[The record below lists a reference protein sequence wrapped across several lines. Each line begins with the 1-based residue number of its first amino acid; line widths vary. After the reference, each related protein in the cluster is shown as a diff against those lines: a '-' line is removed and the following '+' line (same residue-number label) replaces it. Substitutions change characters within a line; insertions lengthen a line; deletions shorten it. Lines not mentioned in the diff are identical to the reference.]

1 MAVRDNLVVD
11 ALVALGW
18 DEGWERAFDPFRLD
32 GLTPARVAIP
42 HRGAFDVLTAEG
54 EVRARASGRLRHE
67 AGSTAELPTVGDW
80 VALDLGDGESPTIE
94 AVLPRR
100 TKFSRRS
107 AEDGDATAREQVVA
121 ANVDVVF
128 VVTSLADE
136 VKIRTL
142 ERYLTLAW
150 ESGARPVILLTKA
163 DVVDDAERVAD
174 EIAGIGSEVPVLTV
188 SSRSGLG
195 LDSVRGELGQGVTG
209 ALLGPSGAGKST
221 LVNALVGDELLET
234 GGLSDR
240 GSGRHTTTR
249 RQLVLLP
256 GGGLL
261 IDNPGMRELH
271 LWLADVG
278 LEEAFPD
285 IVELEAQC
293 RFADCRHDTEP
304 GCAIRAALEDGRLEA
319 ERWRSYRA
327 LRDELAELEERLARR
342 SRRRGRPGSG
352 ARS

>member
-1 MAVRDNLVVD
+1 MD

-18 DEGWERAFDPFRLD
+18 DDGWKRAFDSFRD
-32 GLTPARVAIP
+32 GSLTPGRVAIP
-42 HRGAFDVLTAEG
+42 HRGAFDVLTADG
-54 EVRARASGRLRHE
+54 EVRARASARLRRE
-67 AGSTAELPTVGDW
+67 AQSTADFPSVGDW
-80 VALDLGDGESPTIE
+80 VALDLEAEPSPTIE

-100 TKFSRRS
+100 TKFSRR
-107 AEDGDATAREQVVA
+107 TAGEGETAPREQVVA

-128 VVTSLADE
+128 VVASLADE
-136 VKIRTL
+136 VRVRTL

-163 DVVDDAERVAD
+163 DLVDDAETVAD

-195 LDSVRGELGQGVTG
+195 LEPVHAQLGAGVTG

-221 LVNALVGDELLET
+221 LVNALVGGELLET
-234 GGLSDR
+234 GALSAR
-240 GSGRHTTTR
+240 GGGRHTTTR
-249 RQLVLLP
+249 RQLVPLP

-285 IVELEAQC
+285 IGELEAQC

-304 GCAIRAALEDGRLEA
+304 GCAIRAALEDGRLDP

-327 LRDELAELEERLARR
+327 LRDELAELEQRLDRR
-342 SRRRGRPGSG
+342 SRRGR
-352 ARS
+352 RS

>member
-1 MAVRDNLVVD
+1 
-11 ALVALGW
+11 
-18 DEGWERAFDPFRLD
+18 
-32 GLTPARVAIP
+32 
-42 HRGAFDVLTAEG
+42 
-54 EVRARASGRLRHE
+54 
-67 AGSTAELPTVGDW
+67 
-80 VALDLGDGESPTIE
+80 
-94 AVLPRR
+94 
-100 TKFSRRS
+100 
-107 AEDGDATAREQVVA
+107 
-121 ANVDVVF
+121 
-128 VVTSLADE
+128 
-136 VKIRTL
+136 VKVRTL

-163 DVVDDAERVAD
+163 DVVDDAERIAD
-174 EIAGIGSEVPVLTV
+174 EIAGIGSEVHVLTV

-195 LDSVRGELGQGVTG
+195 LDAVRGELGTGVTG

-234 GGLSDR
+234 GGLTDR
-240 GSGRHTTTR
+240 GGGRHTTTR
-249 RQLVLLP
+249 RQLVPLP

-304 GCAIRAALEDGRLEA
+304 GCAIRAALEDGRLDP

-327 LRDELAELEERLARR
+327 LREELAELEERLARR
-342 SRRRGRPGSG
+342 SRRRR
-352 ARS
+352 RS